1 LTSLCYACVPPD
13 RVVRCEIASPSK
25 GVEMELSFA
34 SENSADASLL
44 AQELELSLRRAGI
57 PADALSLKQ
66 SSAAN
71 MDIGSVLSISLEI
84 LGSIGSAASFAN
96 CVYEMVAK
104 HNSPVVIIHSDGKRD
119 EISPG
124 RTSFKRIEKA
134 ITRSVRPKQGSR
146 LRT

>member
-1 LTSLCYACVPPD
+1 
-13 RVVRCEIASPSK
+13 
-25 GVEMELSFA
+25 MELSFICDSA
-34 SENSADASLL
+34 ADASYL
-44 AQELELSLRRAGI
+44 AQELELALRKAGI
-57 PADALSLKQ
+57 PEHTLALKQ

-71 MDIGSVLSISLEI
+71 MDIGSVLSV
-84 LGSIGSAASFAN
+84 LGSIGSAATFAS

-119 EISPG
+119 EVSPG

-134 ITRSVRPKQGSR
+134 ITRSARPKQRSR